1 MTNLLCEA
9 EIANL
14 SWRRALK
21 AATTAIRIAIR
32 ITTIR
37 IVVRLETY
45 DWYVTKPNHTKPFFI
60 RAIDPC
66 AALGIELRKKDVMV
80 RRQQSHWMTNVRHQI
95 RDRKN
100 KSRDTATD

>member
-14 SWRRALK
+14 SWRRELK
-21 AATTAIRIAIR
+21 AATTVIRIAIR

-37 IVVRLETY
+37 ITVRLETY

-66 AALGIELRKKDVMV
+66 AALGIELRQKEK
-80 RRQQSHWMTNVRHQI
+80 RRTSNQGQ
-95 RDRKN
+95 KE
-100 KSRDTATD
+100 